1 MDRDLRASEGQ
12 GRMARDPLITQ
23 TTDRTFAERLMS
35 DRHLVSDQGSHYVI
49 TFVRHMNDPFGK
61 SMWPIH
67 GHLESASDTCP
78 IRGSYGVSNG

>member
-35 DRHLVSDQGSHYVI
+35 DRHLVDQGLHYVI
-49 TFVRHMNDPFGK
+49 TGVRHMNDPFGK

-67 GHLESASDTCP
+67 GHLESASETCP
-78 IRGSYGVSNG
+78 TGGSSWAL